1 MFMLTYTNSK
11 GYPVKLVFDSKEEA
25 EKWGAIYSAPR
36 LIARRGGAKYTVEIF
51 CSDAQKWCEVY
62 R

>member
-1 MFMLTYTNSK
+1 MYKLTYTNQN

-36 LIARRGGAKYTVEIF
+36 LIARRGGSKYTVER
-51 CSDAQKWCEVY
+51 V
-62 R
+62 